1 MTREPIPTKE
11 YILQIGD
18 YFLSAGKTILYR
30 VTSGASCKIYWQEYN
45 DPDLTQATRERLN
58 WIEDRSSKNKVD
70 SKSNIDNTNNNTT
83 TDTTTYPANSLVAI
97 TPWKTESAWYEKE
110 TGNWTRNGAN
120 YPSYD
125 VEIIDPYTL
134 EVTSQ
139 TSLTLR
145 WIPVTGSADQ
155 LITIIEQAKSNFRD
169 SPVRPNVEG
178 ISKLALERMKEYSL
192 SSTSKSNVNLV
203 DNCCN

>member
-1 MTREPIPTKE
+1 MAKEPIPTKE
-11 YILQIGD
+11 YILHIGD

-45 DPDLTQATRERLN
+45 DPDLTQATRDRLN
-58 WIEDRSSKNKVD
+58 WVEDRSRMD
-70 SKSNIDNTNNNTT
+70 SIIKTTTNNTTTDTT

-110 TGNWTRNGAN
+110 PGNWTRNGAN
-120 YPSYD
+120 YPSYE
-125 VEIIDPYTL
+125 VEILDPYTL

-155 LITIIEQAKSNFRD
+155 LITIIEQAQSNFRE

-178 ISKLALERMKEYSL
+178 IPTLALERMKEYSL
-192 SSTSKSNVNLV
+192 SSTSKYNVNLV

>member
-1 MTREPIPTKE
+1 MAKEPIPTKE
-11 YILQIGD
+11 YILHIGD

-45 DPDLTQATRERLN
+45 DPDLTQATRDRLN
-58 WIEDRSSKNKVD
+58 WVEDRSRMD
-70 SKSNIDNTNNNTT
+70 SIIKTTTNNTTTDTT

-110 TGNWTRNGAN
+110 PGNWTRNGAN
-120 YPSYD
+120 YPSYE
-125 VEIIDPYTL
+125 VEILDPYTL

-178 ISKLALERMKEYSL
+178 ISKLALERMKEFSL
-192 SSTSKSNVNLV
+192 SSTSKSNVNLE